1 MRHFLLKY
9 TAEHGKHITG
19 FTKSAVQSLA
29 LYDWPGNIRELEH
42 LIERAVVMAQGSTIE
57 AQDIEVPAPGGDP
70 ADSFQRAKAR
80 AIEAFE
86 TRYICGL
93 LIANEGNISQA
104 ARAAQKNRRAFWQLI
119 RKHRIDVERFKSPSH
134 TRTVPA
140 PP

>member
-1 MRHFLLKY
+1 
-9 TAEHGKHITG
+9 
-19 FTKSAVQSLA
+19 
-29 LYDWPGNIRELEH
+29 
-42 LIERAVVMAQGSTIE
+42 MAQGPTIE
-57 AQDIEVPAPGGDP
+57 AQDVEVPAPGGGP

-93 LIANEGNISQA
+93 LVANEGNISQA

-119 RKHRIDVERFKSPSH
+119 RKHRIDVLRFKSPSH